1 MGREEIF
8 EKFSESHNHIND
20 HHEQIYKNISATN
33 EDIEKLGSS
42 QNMII
47 TTYNKETKEMDINIQ
62 ELLKWKSEMTEEAD
76 ENLIKT
82 ETIGVNEN
90 TESNPEF
97 NIEEEMDIET
107 DAEDEITTQAISTEG
122 VEMRFKWYEFSA
134 MFVTEEYKVQY
145 IQPNAKAAN
154 RKKIF
159 AWYDAC
165 CRIDLVPDEFK
176 VDEEKESEEENEVVE
191 ENESEEN
198 KQSRK
203 KAFHKQRKEEW
214 RKRKSSKNVFKVSE
228 EVVEEK
234 KENKN
239 KKHVFS
245 RNSTR
250 PLL

>member
-1 MGREEIF
+1 MG
-8 EKFSESHNHIND
+8 
-20 HHEQIYKNISATN
+20 
-33 EDIEKLGSS
+33 S

-47 TTYNKETKEMDINIQ
+47 RTFNKETKEMDINIQ

-90 TESNPEF
+90 TESNPEI
-97 NIEEEMDIET
+97 NIEEEMDMEEEMDIET

-122 VEMRFKWYEFSA
+122 VEMCFKWYEFSA

-145 IQPNAKAAN
+145 IQPNVEAAN

-165 CRIDLVPDEFK
+165 CRIDLVPNEFK

-191 ENESEEN
+191 SEEN
-198 KQSRK
+198 KQSRQSRK
-203 KAFHKQRKEEW
+203 KSFHKQRKEEW

-250 PLL
+250 PPSAKIALFTTIAIYLLGF